1 MTTRRVASLLG
12 VLLTLSTLLVAA
24 DADAHKTVEVPDSA
38 FAQGAVHNG
47 DARVSS
53 RLVVDAEEVRRGDTF
68 HVGVAFEL
76 DSDWHIYWQNPGDAG
91 LPTHISWESDDLSF
105 GPLQWAAPGLFQE
118 ADGTIDSYGYEG
130 EVLLFSEVTV
140 NDRASEEIEVA
151 AFVDYLACSNA
162 CVEGH
167 SQLSRQIPVGAQS
180 TPADDAIVELFDDAL
195 GRVPQR
201 AAELDLETAFHYAP
215 HDAAEGD
222 GLFQVLIEIVECQ
235 EAGDECRRPELVYDK
250 LEHAV
255 YADGYSDID
264 LETRGT
270 ASHPEVAD
278 GVLLKLDAWLG
289 SDFESDQGVLS
300 GVVEFTLADG
310 TLLPVHL
317 RDEFDVAPAQGLAVA
332 TGFPDWVESVDWED
346 FDAAGQS
353 APSPSSPNILFIL
366 LMALIGGMILNLMPC
381 VFPVLALKIT
391 AITRLA
397 HEDRRSV
404 VTHGMAYVAGIV
416 GSMMVLA
423 AAVIG
428 LRMAGTHVG
437 WGFQFQQPYFLAA
450 LLVILVLFAL
460 NLFGVFEV
468 TVGSQRLHKKAGEA
482 SGLRRSAWEGVLAVV
497 LATPCSAPFLGTAV
511 GFALTSN
518 AITIIAVFAMLGLG
532 LAAPMVVLTLVPG
545 WAKVLPRPGNW
556 MTHLKTFLGF
566 ALVATAMWILWI
578 FGRQTGVDA
587 MGLMLMFSG
596 TIAVAAWLYGLVQ
609 FAPWSKLKIATLTA
623 AIVVIGAGAYLA
635 FPIDAQPRQAQQSA
649 NADGIDWQPWS
660 EEAVDE
666 ALAQRRPVFVN
677 FTADWCLTCQVNEE
691 NAIETDRV
699 HQAVADYDV
708 VMLKADWT
716 DTDDDIREK
725 LAEHNRAAIP
735 YYLVYSPDEADD
747 PQALSE
753 IITANTLV
761 DAFTTAAP

>member
-1 MTTRRVASLLG
+1 MMHRKLACLLG
-12 VLLTLSTLLVAA
+12 LLLTISPLLMAGNA
-24 DADAHKTVEVPDSA
+24 DARGAVEVPDSA
-38 FAQGAVHNG
+38 FGESAVHDG
-47 DARVSS
+47 DARVAS
-53 RLVVDAEEVRRGDTF
+53 RLIVDAEEVTPGDTIR
-68 HVGVAFEL
+68 VGVAFEL
-76 DSDWHIYWQNPGDAG
+76 DSDWHIYWQNPGEAG
-91 LPTHISWESDDLSF
+91 LPTNIAWESDDLAF
-105 GPLQWAAPGLFQE
+105 GPLQWAAPGLFEE
-118 ADGTIDSYGYEG
+118 ADGTINSYGYEG
-130 EVLLFSEVTV
+130 EVVLFSEAKVSDEAADT
-140 NDRASEEIEVA
+140 IELE
-151 AFVDYLACSNA
+151 AFADYLACSDA

-167 SQLSRQIPVGAQS
+167 SELSRTITVGTRTA
-180 TPADDAIVELFDDAL
+180 PADVAIIELFDDTL
-195 GRVPQR
+195 GRIPQR
-201 AAELDLETAFHYAP
+201 ASEVDLETTFHYAT
-215 HDAAEGD
+215 DAERDGD
-222 GLFQVLIEIVECQ
+222 FRVLVEVVECQ
-235 EAGDECRRPELVYDK
+235 EPGDECRRPELEYDK
-250 LEHAV
+250 FEHAF
-255 YADGYSDID
+255 YSDAHSD
-264 LETRGT
+264 VEVVTVGM

-278 GVLLKLDAWLG
+278 GIVLELDAQLRY
-289 SDFESDQGVLS
+289 DFEPQEGVLS
-300 GVVEFTLADG
+300 GVVELVLADG
-310 TLLPVHL
+310 SSLPVHL
-317 RDEFDVAPAQGLAVA
+317 RDTFDTTDNKELANP
-332 TGFPDWVESVDWED
+332 TGFPDWMDVVDWESD
-346 FDAAGQS
+346 DGDSELPAT
-353 APSPSSPNILFIL
+353 PNILFIL
-366 LMALIGGMILNLMPC
+366 LMAFVGGMILNLMPC
-381 VFPVLALKIT
+381 VFPVLALKVT

-404 VTHGMAYVAGIV
+404 VSHGMAYIVGIV

-423 AAVIG
+423 AVVIG

-437 WGFQFQQPYFLAA
+437 WGFQFQQPHFLAV
-450 LLVILVLFAL
+450 LIVILVLFAL

-468 TVGSQRLHKKAGEA
+468 SVGSQSLQEKADEA

-545 WAKVLPRPGNW
+545 WAKVLPRPGDW

-566 ALVATAMWILWI
+566 ALLGTAMWIVWI
-578 FGRQTGVDA
+578 LGRQGGVDA
-587 MGLMLMFSG
+587 MGLMLLFSG
-596 TIAVAAWLYGLVQ
+596 TIAMAAWLYGLVQ
-609 FAPWSKLKIATLTA
+609 FRPWSKRKLAALAA
-623 AIVVIGAGAYLA
+623 AITVIGAGAYLA
-635 FPIDAQPRQAQQSA
+635 FPIEANPESRQVAGV
-649 NADGIDWQPWS
+649 DGIDWQPWS

-666 ALAQRRPVFVN
+666 ALATGKPVFVN